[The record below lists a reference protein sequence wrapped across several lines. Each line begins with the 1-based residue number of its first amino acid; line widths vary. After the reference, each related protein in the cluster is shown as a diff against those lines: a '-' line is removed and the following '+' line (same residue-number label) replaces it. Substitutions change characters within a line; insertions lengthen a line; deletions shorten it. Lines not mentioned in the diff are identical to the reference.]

1 MDYYIGPKNLISVC
15 NLVAELGH
23 DPGLALQMTEISA
36 DELGKPDVV
45 FPSSKLFDLMECAAR
60 ITGRKDFGLY
70 WGSLNDFHR
79 MGPIAAYLK
88 ISPSISTAVNDGSRF
103 LTAMNWGIRSSVREV
118 GGLLSRF
125 ELEILQTGKF
135 PPHQYLESLMIAL
148 VPLWNELLGTGWRPT
163 EVWFLHLP
171 IAGQDVYEKAFRC
184 PVKFGQRANA
194 IVAPTADFQTRKVLA
209 DTQAQIQVHALIQEE
224 DKVDQERFLAQVA
237 EALRRLI
244 PQHDANIVRIAR
256 ELSMST
262 TVFQRRL
269 DQARRT
275 LKSLVTEVRL
285 ATFAAV
291 RKNGVASNAQ
301 IMKAI
306 GIRDPSTFA
315 KFVKQHAD
323 TLALPQ
329 EDVGKMQGNGQA

>member
-23 DPGLALQMTEISA
+23 DPGLALQMIEISA
-36 DELGKPDVV
+36 DELGRPDVV
-45 FPSSKLFDLMECAAR
+45 FRSSKLFDLMECAAR

-79 MGPIAAYLK
+79 IGPIAAYLK
-88 ISPSISTAVNDGSRF
+88 NCTSISSAINDSSRF

-118 GGLLSRF
+118 GGLSRC
-125 ELEILQTGKF
+125 ELEILQAGKF

-194 IVAPTADFQTRKVLA
+194 IVAPTADFQTRKVFA

-224 DKVDQERFLAQVA
+224 ENVDQERFLAQVA

-244 PQHDANIVRIAR
+244 PQHDANMVRIAR

-269 DQARRT
+269 DQAGRT

-291 RKNGVASNAQ
+291 RKLGVTSNAQ

-306 GIRDPSTFA
+306 GINDPSTFA

-323 TLALPQ
+323 TLALSQ